1 MDDNWW
7 RWAASKNIYVCI
19 YIYMYSYCWMIL
31 PSDQKWSPTVKSCKV
46 WTSILC
52 WPRTTLPAWHGFP
65 ECPQH
70 CERCVRQHAMRF
82 SAKVQRG
89 SCWLAVMGTRSI
101 LRTTRCH
108 GDDPRRNW
116 GTNHHPKSSWPRG
129 GNYAFWR
136 RHGHAKDTPRTH
148 CSRLPRPGWRSAHET
163 NRPCLRSTKAN
174 QLTPVQG
181 TKNIQ
186 EQSCLDGVT
195 TALWLRLDKLI
206 EFRGHDHCLFQSL
219 WATRVPCLTTYVV
232 YVIYMHCKRNLD
244 FRCWDVA
251 F

>member
-1 MDDNWW
+1 MIIDDDGQHP
-7 RWAASKNIYVCI
+7 KTFMYVYI
-19 YIYMYSYCWMIL
+19 YINMYSYCWMIL

-65 ECPQH
+65 KCPQH

-136 RHGHAKDTPRTH
+136 RHGHAKDTLLKASQAWLKV
-148 CSRLPRPGWRSAHET
+148 CSWDKSSMPAFDKKQTSWRQCRVLKTYKS
-163 NRPCLRSTKAN
+163 NL
-174 QLTPVQG
+174 
-181 TKNIQ
+181 
-186 EQSCLDGVT
+186 
-195 TALWLRLDKLI
+195 ALMVSRQH
-206 EFRGHDHCLFQSL
+206 FGCG
-219 WATRVPCLTTYVV
+219 
-232 YVIYMHCKRNLD
+232 
-244 FRCWDVA
+244 
-251 F
+251 